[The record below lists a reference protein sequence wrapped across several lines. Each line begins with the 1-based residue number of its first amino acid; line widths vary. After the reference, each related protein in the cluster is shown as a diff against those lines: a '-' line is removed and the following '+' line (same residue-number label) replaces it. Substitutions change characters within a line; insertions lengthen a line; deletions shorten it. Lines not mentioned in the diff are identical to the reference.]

1 LSSVCGCSLDRRALG
16 EYIIRQLVKKEEG
29 MLKAFV
35 FTVLG
40 VIVGFL
46 AGYFVAILL
55 MVLGYGMYSFLV
67 GSIIWVA
74 VTFLSFLLGLID
86 ISVLF
91 DPRS

>member
-1 LSSVCGCSLDRRALG
+1 
-16 EYIIRQLVKKEEG
+16 
-29 MLKAFV
+29 MLKVFV

-67 GSIIWVA
+67 GSIIWVV
-74 VTFLSFLLGLID
+74 VTFLGFLLSLLDYSG
-86 ISVLF
+86 LF